1 MEREQYDYH
10 EDKKKIKKQEKLTYF
25 FVHKWLFFRL
35 KEKEEKNLAH
45 AMMTKKQKRI
55 LRQIN
60 YGKDQKKKE
69 KMKLEEKA
77 KTIKKEK
84 QKSTGKNNNS

>member
-1 MEREQYDYH
+1 
-10 EDKKKIKKQEKLTYF
+10 
-25 FVHKWLFFRL
+25 
-35 KEKEEKNLAH
+35 
-45 AMMTKKQKRI
+45 MTKKQKRI